1 MNKQTARFILSD
13 PETMAKAQLFTAVKA
28 IGNND
33 SQGLGV
39 GIIHMP
45 AMMTGK
51 NNAQIIAIAAAAAE
65 VITAAVD
72 LTIHIDGS
80 LNASTWVTDVLT
92 RKISVPVGKYKVD
105 ELIAQLSLP
114 ENFEFKFVR
123 LQAVVSNATNWNGA
137 TLDVGAAF
145 A

>member
-1 MNKQTARFILSD
+1 MNKQTARYILSD
-13 PETMAKAQLFTAVKA
+13 PELVAKAQLFTAVKA
-28 IGNND
+28 IGNRN
-33 SQGLGV
+33 SQALGA
-39 GIIHMP
+39 GIINMP
-45 AMMTGK
+45 AVMTGQ
-51 NNAQIIAIAAAAAE
+51 NNPQIIAIVAAAAE

-80 LNASTWVTDVLT
+80 NNATSWVTDVLT
-92 RKISVPVGKYKVD
+92 RKISVPVGLYKAD

-114 ENFEFKFVR
+114 QNFEYEYIRV
-123 LQAVVSNATNWNGA
+123 QAEISNATNWNGV